1 VGPAIPAR
9 KYVDGCQFGEESTS
23 YARRIGLRLCRKSRL
38 NGSER
43 KAGVAQ
49 EDDAAR
55 VIGPQRIYRSPGGQL
70 ARRLANR
77 FAPALDRLPAA
88 SLSGPAS
95 ARARL
100 RGSWFWRNHSKSLG
114 RSFQAVHRVTRDS
127 TLRTRRHRT
136 GRMSPGCVRI
146 PPDPR
151 RRSVRFA
158 NQTVR
163 DSRLIASASRS
174 ALARSVPAAVVGWRR
189 WFDTGRP

>member
-151 RRSVRFA
+151 RPIGSLCKSDRSRFSSYCERESVCA
-158 NQTVR
+158 CAVC
-163 DSRLIASASRS
+163 SGGCCWVE
-174 ALARSVPAAVVGWRR
+174 ALV
-189 WFDTGRP
+189 